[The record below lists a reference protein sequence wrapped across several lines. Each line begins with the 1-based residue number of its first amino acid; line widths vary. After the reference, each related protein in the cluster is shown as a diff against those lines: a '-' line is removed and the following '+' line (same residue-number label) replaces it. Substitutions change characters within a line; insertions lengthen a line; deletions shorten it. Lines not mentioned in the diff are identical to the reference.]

1 MIRTRTISTKMI
13 GTRTT
18 DTKFLIGGKS
28 CWWILAV
35 ALGLASLAC
44 DSSKNAAQDE
54 KDKPQAQTP
63 AITPADTPLPT
74 LSLPVDSGPMPV
86 FKAERAMQYVKEIVA
101 LGPRPIGSAN
111 HKKLEDYIT
120 SHLKGDVV
128 EDDAFTADMLE
139 GKFPVRNIIAK
150 FPGTKDGVIVIASHY
165 DTNYPLRNTSFI
177 GANDGAATSALLL
190 EFANQL
196 RGKQREGYSVWLLWT
211 DAEEAMKTWSDTDSV
226 YGTRH
231 LAQKWKQDGTAK
243 QIKAFLLADMIGDAD
258 LDIDRDT
265 HSTPWLESVVYEAA
279 TRAGYQSHFFA
290 RTNTIEDDHLPFMNI
305 GVPCADIIDIN
316 YGYNNVFHHTVQ
328 DTVDKLSTKSLD
340 ISGTVILETVRIL
353 DKMDPLPPK

>member
-1 MIRTRTISTKMI
+1 MI
-13 GTRTT
+13 GA
-18 DTKFLIGGKS
+18 KS
-28 CWWILAV
+28 SSWILPV
-35 ALGLASLAC
+35 ALALGGLAC
-44 DSSKNAAQDE
+44 DPGKEAAQD
-54 KDKPQAQTP
+54 KAMSQNPP
-63 AITPADTPLPT
+63 AVAPAETALPT
-74 LSLPVDSGPMPV
+74 LSLQPDSGPVPS
-86 FKAERAMQYVKEIVA
+86 FDANRTMQYVKEIVA
-101 LGPRPIGSAN
+101 LGPRPIGSTN
-111 HKKLEDYIT
+111 HKKVEDYIT
-120 SHLKGDVV
+120 SHLKGDTV
-128 EDDAFTADMLE
+128 EDDAFTADTVE

-150 FPGTKDGVIVIASHY
+150 YPGTKDGIVVIASHY

-196 RGKQREGYSVWLLWT
+196 RGKKRDGYSVWLLWT
-211 DAEEAMKTWSDTDSV
+211 DAEEAMKSWSNTDSV

-231 LAQKWKQDGTAK
+231 LAQKWQQDGTAK

-265 HSTPWLESVVYEAA
+265 NSTPWVESVVFEAA
-279 TRAGYQSHFFA
+279 TRLGYQSHFFA
-290 RTNTIEDDHLPFMNI
+290 RTNAISDDHQPFMQI

-316 YGYNNVFHHTVQ
+316 YGYNNVFHHTIQ
-328 DTVDKLSTKSLD
+328 DTVDKLSTKSLE